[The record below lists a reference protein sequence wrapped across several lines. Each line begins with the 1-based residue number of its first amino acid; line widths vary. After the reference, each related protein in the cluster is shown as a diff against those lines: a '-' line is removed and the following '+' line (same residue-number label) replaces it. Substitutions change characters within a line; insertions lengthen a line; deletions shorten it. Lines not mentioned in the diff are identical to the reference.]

1 MKDLKILVP
10 LDFSDLGNQALN
22 AARTFISIFGG
33 KITPFHAYIPITD
46 LDGFYYMG
54 TGFSAQD
61 NFSEVEKVLLDRLKE
76 TAANHV
82 EEIHLDDP
90 LIDVGNPAQAICHAA
105 KDFDMVVL
113 GTHGRTGFS
122 RFFMGSVTDKVLRIC
137 HKPVLVIE
145 EHSRLDSIES
155 ILVTTDFSE
164 NSTKAFP
171 VALEIAKG
179 SGGKIDLVHI
189 LSRENLDDHSADMTA
204 DQRNKD
210 LNKMVDVHFKDIK
223 DRVYSMTVVSDK
235 SPHEAISELN
245 SKKHYNLIVM
255 STVGRTGLEY
265 LRMGSTTSNVA
276 RHVETAVLGIN
287 PKKEIPDEIG

>member
-10 LDFSDLGNQALN
+10 LDFSELGNRALV
-22 AARTFISIFGG
+22 AARTFATIFGG
-33 KITPFHAYIPITD
+33 SITPFHAYIPITD

-61 NFSEVEKVLLDRLKE
+61 NFTEVEKVLCDRLTE
-76 TAANHV
+76 TAGNHV
-82 EEIHLDDP
+82 DKSLLSP
-90 LIDVGNPAQAICHAA
+90 ALVDVGNPAQAICHAA
-105 KDFDMVVL
+105 ENYDMVVL

-137 HKPVLVIE
+137 RKPILVVE
-145 EHSRLDSIES
+145 EHSNLDEIKS

-171 VALEIAKG
+171 VALDIAKG
-179 SGGKIDLVHI
+179 SGGRIDLVHVVSKETAGTNDEEI
-189 LSRENLDDHSADMTA
+189 LGDTA
-204 DQRNKD
+204 STRNKE
-210 LNKMVDVHFKDIK
+210 LFELVDMHFSEIK
-223 DRVYSMTVVSDK
+223 DRVNPKLLVSDK
-235 SPHEAISELN
+235 SPHEAIAELN
-245 SKKHYNLIVM
+245 KGDRYNLIVM

-287 PKKEIPDEIG
+287 PGRIEA